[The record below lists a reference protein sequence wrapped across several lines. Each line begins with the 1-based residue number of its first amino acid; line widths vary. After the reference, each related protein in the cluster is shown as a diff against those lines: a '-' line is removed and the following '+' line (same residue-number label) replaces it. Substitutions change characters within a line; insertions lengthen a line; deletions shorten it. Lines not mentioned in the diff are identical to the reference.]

1 MMKVYIITPFPE
13 IISSVLGESM
23 LAKAEERGK
32 VEYHILNLFEF
43 LENKNDRID
52 DYPFGGGNGMIIKP
66 GPVFNAFESI
76 NDAGRVVF
84 PTPDGELLNHELV
97 KDLSKEKSLVFI
109 CGHYKGIDQRIRDSI
124 VTDEISIGDFV
135 LTGGELPTLI
145 ILDSVVRLIKGVL
158 NKYESASSDS
168 FYDNLLDGPH
178 YTRPQDFRGM
188 KVPDVLISGNHKKI
202 NDWFLKERLKKTK
215 KKRKDLLNKSNS
227 FGDKNE

>member
-13 IISSVLGESM
+13 IISSVLGTTM

-32 VEYHILNLFEF
+32 VKYHILNLFEF
-43 LENKNDRID
+43 LDNENDRID

-66 GPVFNAFESI
+66 GPVFNAYESI
-76 NDAGRVVF
+76 NDVSRVIF
-84 PTPDGELLNHELV
+84 PTPDGELLNHKLA
-97 KDLSKEKSLVFI
+97 KNLSKEKSLVFI

-145 ILDSVVRLIKGVL
+145 ILDSIVRLIKGVL
-158 NKYESASSDS
+158 NKYESARSDS

-178 YTRPQDFRGM
+178 YTRPQNFRGM
-188 KVPDVLISGNHKKI
+188 KVPDILISGNHEKI
-202 NDWFLKERLKKTK
+202 NNWFLEKRLKKTK
-215 KKRKDLLNKSNS
+215 KKRKDLLNKSSS
-227 FGDKNE
+227 FGEKNE

>member
-1 MMKVYIITPFPE
+1 MMKVYIITPFPK
-13 IISSVLGESM
+13 IITSVLGESM
-23 LAKAEERGK
+23 LAKAEEREK

-76 NDAGRVVF
+76 NDASRVVF

-109 CGHYKGIDQRIRDSI
+109 CGHYKGIDQRIRDTI
-124 VTDEISIGDFV
+124 VTDEISICDFV

-188 KVPDVLISGNHKKI
+188 KVPDILISGNHKKI

-215 KKRKDLLNKSNS
+215 KKRKDLLK
-227 FGDKNE
+227 

>member
-13 IISSVLGESM
+13 IITSVLGESM
-23 LAKAEERGK
+23 LAKAEEREK

-215 KKRKDLLNKSNS
+215 KKRKDLLK
-227 FGDKNE
+227 

>member
-13 IISSVLGESM
+13 IITPVLGESM

-97 KDLSKEKSLVFI
+97 KDLSNEKSLVFI

-145 ILDSVVRLIKGVL
+145 ILDSVIRLIKGVL

-215 KKRKDLLNKSNS
+215 KKRKDLLNKSNN

>member
-23 LAKAEERGK
+23 LAKAEEREK

-188 KVPDVLISGNHKKI
+188 KVPDILISGNHKKI